1 MSFESRNSADQKP
14 GNKVMVQGRLPE
26 KISSDYYI
34 GQDQL
39 PSLVLNK
46 LSSDFSL
53 KKSLKD
59 HYLLQFPGV
68 LSFLEEN
75 LNLDEYNIRS
85 SMVIRSSDIYNIEVL
100 PEESLRFFCNLN
112 RINDFR
118 RINHY
123 FITLKERLKTGGVFV
138 GMMEPVCY
146 RYFKFLRDYPAFIA
160 QFLYVL
166 DFIWRRVC
174 PKLHITKHLYFL
186 LTKGKNRS
194 ISFAEGLGRLV
205 YCGFDI
211 VSVKEINGN
220 VFFVARNTGEPVKS
234 NQPSYGPFFKMK
246 RIGKNGKT
254 IYVFKMRTMHP
265 FSEFIQQYAYERNS
279 LQEGGKI
286 KYDFRVTTWGR
297 VFRKLWIDELPML
310 VNWLMGDMKLIG
322 VRPLSEHYLSLYTP
336 ELRER
341 RKNYKPGLAP
351 PFYSMKPQPKTLEE
365 IMASEIK
372 YFDEYDKAP
381 ILTDIK
387 YFFRIFW
394 TIAIKKARS
403 N

>member
-1 MSFESRNSADQKP
+1 MSFESRYTTNSKTGKKILKD
-14 GNKVMVQGRLPE
+14 E
-26 KISSDYYI
+26 KIPTNISSDFYVSN
-34 GQDQL
+34 GQI
-39 PSLVLNK
+39 PSIVINK

-53 KKSLKD
+53 KKNLKD
-59 HYLLQFPGV
+59 NYLLHFPGV

-75 LNLDEYNIRS
+75 LKFEDYSIQQS
-85 SMVIRSSDIYNIEVL
+85 VVIRSADIYNVEVL
-100 PEESLRFFCNLN
+100 HKESLRFFCNLN

-118 RINHY
+118 RINQY
-123 FITLKERLKTGGVFV
+123 FIALNDKLKKDGIYV

-146 RYFKFLRDYPAFIA
+146 RYFKFLNEYPSFIA
-160 QFLYVL
+160 KFFYVL
-166 DFIWRRVC
+166 DFFWRRVC
-174 PKLHITKHLYFL
+174 PKLHITKQLYFL
-186 LTKGKNRS
+186 LTKGRNRS

-205 YCGFDI
+205 YCGFEI

-220 VFFVARNTGEPVKS
+220 VFFIARKTGDPVKS
-234 NQPSYGPFFKMK
+234 AQPSYGPFFKMK
-246 RIGKNGKT
+246 RIGKNGKI
-254 IYVFKMRTMHP
+254 IYVYKMRTMHP
-265 FSEFIQQYAYERNS
+265 FSEFIQKYAYERNS

-297 VFRKLWIDELPML
+297 IFRKLWIDELPML
-310 VNWLMGDMKLIG
+310 VNFFIGDMKLIG

-351 PFYSMKPQPKTLEE
+351 PFYAYRPMPKTLAE

-387 YFFRIFW
+387 YFFKIFW
-394 TIAIKKARS
+394 TIAFKKARS

>member
-1 MSFESRNSADQKP
+1 MSFESRHSADQKS
-14 GNKVMVQGRLPE
+14 GNKVIVQGRLPE
-26 KISSDYYI
+26 KILSDYYI
-34 GQDQL
+34 GQDQI
-39 PSLVLNK
+39 PSLVINK

-59 HYLLQFPGV
+59 NYLLQFPGV

-75 LNLDEYNIRS
+75 LNLDDYNIRQS
-85 SMVIRSSDIYNIEVL
+85 TVIRSSDIYNVEVL
-100 PEESLRFFCNLN
+100 PKESLKFFCNLN

-118 RINHY
+118 RINQY
-123 FITLKERLKTGGVFV
+123 FITLKERLKTGGVYV

-220 VFFVARNTGEPVKS
+220 VFFIARNTGEPVKS

-246 RIGKNGKT
+246 RIGHNGKT

-297 VFRKLWIDELPML
+297 LFRKLWIDELPML

-322 VRPLSEHYLSLYTP
+322 VRPLSEHYLSLYTH

-381 ILTDIK
+381 LLTDIK
-387 YFFRIFW
+387 YFFSIFW